1 MVLAEW
7 LTNFHTFLVIVTNHA
22 GDDLP
27 RFDSG
32 MKSKGDFYRRQ
43 ISGSVNYRTGSDFND
58 FMHGYL
64 NYQIEHHLWPDMTML
79 QYKKAQ
85 PLVKAVALKYDIPY
99 VQQSVWMRLRK
110 TVSIMVG
117 SSSMQQ
123 TVSVSTE
130 IAR

>member
-1 MVLAEW
+1 
-7 LTNFHTFLVIVTNHA
+7 
-22 GDDLP
+22 
-27 RFDSG
+27 

-43 ISGSVNYRTGSDFND
+43 ISGSVNYRTGSDLND